1 MRARGREVL
10 TEAVDRLVGA
20 AESLGGVP
28 IDTGDVRALSA
39 IVGAQARVVE
49 ALAKLDAAQD
59 RRRTGRV
66 QRDLLRARLATVPGV
81 TRDARGMVVYLPPED
96 DLRALP
102 DEELHARIERL
113 AAALHT
119 EAAQEVAALGGDLPA
134 LAHAGL
140 RVLLARA
147 QEGDETAMIAL
158 SPVVAAARG
167 TPVVVLP
174 ELEPAEP
181 R

>member
-1 MRARGREVL
+1 MTARRAVL
-10 TEAVDRLVGA
+10 ADAVDRLVGA
-20 AESLGGVP
+20 AESLGAVP
-28 IDTGDVRALSA
+28 VADDARALAA

-49 ALAKLDAAQD
+49 ALARLDTAQD

-66 QRDLLRARLATVPGV
+66 QRDLLRARLAALPGV
-81 TRDARGMVVYLPPED
+81 SRDARGMVVVLPPED
-96 DLRALP
+96 DPKALP
-102 DEELHARIERL
+102 DEDLHRRIERL
-113 AAALHT
+113 AAAART

-147 QEGDETAMIAL
+147 QEGDEAAMIAL
-158 SPVVAAARG
+158 SPVIDAARG
-167 TPVVVLP
+167 RPVVVLP
-174 ELEPAEP
+174 ALETGSP

>member
-1 MRARGREVL
+1 MTARGREVL

-20 AESLGGVP
+20 AESLGAVP
-28 IDTGDVRALSA
+28 VDQGDVRALAA

-66 QRDLLRARLATVPGV
+66 QRELLRARLAAVPGA
-81 TRDARGMVVYLPPED
+81 TRDARGMVVVLPPED
-96 DLRALP
+96 IRTLSDV
-102 DEELHARIERL
+102 ELHARLERL
-113 AAALHT
+113 AASLHT

-134 LAHAGL
+134 LAHTGL
-140 RVLLARA
+140 RELLTRA
-147 QEGDETAMIAL
+147 QEGDEAALIAL
-158 SPVVAAARG
+158 SPIVAASRG

-181 R
+181 K

>member
-1 MRARGREVL
+1 MTAQRREVL
-10 TEAVDRLVGA
+10 RDAVDRLVGA
-20 AESLGGVP
+20 AELLGAVP
-28 IDTGDVRALSA
+28 VDTGDVRAMSSL
-39 IVGAQARVVE
+39 VGAQARVVE

-81 TRDARGMVVYLPPED
+81 SRDARGMVVVLPPED
-96 DLRALP
+96 DVRALP
-102 DEELHARIERL
+102 DAELHARLERL

-140 RVLLARA
+140 RALLDRA
-147 QEGDETAMIAL
+147 HAGDEAAMIAL

-174 ELEPAEP
+174 ELERAEP

>member
-96 DLRALP
+96 PRTLSDT
-102 DEELHARIERL
+102 ELHARIERL

-140 RVLLARA
+140 RVLLSRA
-147 QEGDETAMIAL
+147 QEGDEAAMIAL

-181 R
+181 

>member
-1 MRARGREVL
+1 MTRHRAVL

-20 AESLGGVP
+20 AECLGAVP
-28 IDTGDVRALSA
+28 VDQGDVRALAA

-66 QRDLLRARLATVPGV
+66 QRDLLRARLAAVPGI
-81 TRDARGMVVYLPPED
+81 TRDAHGMVVVLPPENLRTTPD
-96 DLRALP
+96 VELRARL
-102 DEELHARIERL
+102 DRL
-113 AAALHT
+113 AASLHT
-119 EAAQEVAALGGDLPA
+119 EAAQEVVALGGDLPA

-140 RVLLARA
+140 RELLARA
-147 QEGDETAMIAL
+147 QEGDEAALIAL
-158 SPVVAAARG
+158 SPVVAASRG

-174 ELEPAEP
+174 ELEAGE
-181 R
+181 